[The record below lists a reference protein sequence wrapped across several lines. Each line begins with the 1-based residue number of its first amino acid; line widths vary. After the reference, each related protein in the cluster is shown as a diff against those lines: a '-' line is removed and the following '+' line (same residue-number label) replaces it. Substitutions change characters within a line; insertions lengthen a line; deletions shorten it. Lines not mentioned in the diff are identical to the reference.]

1 MFNEA
6 PENVF
11 KWYQQRINKAMAAQ
25 GKMQDKSQ
33 GDDNHPGNYC
43 RENNSHLS
51 DQCDSPASTS
61 GNYLPLEVSAKRKVS
76 WNLQSVYFWQLPG
89 KIAY

>member
-1 MFNEA
+1 
-6 PENVF
+6 
-11 KWYQQRINKAMAAQ
+11 MAAQ

-33 GDDNHPGNYC
+33 GNDNHPGNYC

-61 GNYLPLEVSAKRKVS
+61 GNYLPLEVSVKRKVS
-76 WNLQSVYFWQLPG
+76 
-89 KIAY
+89 